1 MKKYLIIYAVLATLV
16 IFVGGKLLLT
26 ERSRLKNNND
36 TLLGNVNYYRTAT
49 DESAASVQALR
60 LRCGEYEELL
70 AADAEKIRA
79 MGIKIRRLE
88 SAAKSV
94 VATDVAIK
102 APLRDTVFIR
112 DTLRQVDTLR
122 LFRWNDSWVT
132 VDGVISADSVE
143 CRVQSVDTLHQIV
156 HRIPRRFL
164 FIKFGTKALRQEI
177 VSSNPHSKIVFTE
190 YIKIER

>member
-1 MKKYLIIYAVLATLV
+1 MKKYLFIYAALTTAV
-16 IFVGGKLLLT
+16 IIIGGKFLIS
-26 ERSRLKNNND
+26 EQRRLQNNNHS
-36 TLLGNVNYYRTAT
+36 LLQRVEYYRTSA

-60 LRCGEYEELL
+60 LKVGEYEELL

-79 MGIKIRRLE
+79 MGVKLRRLE
-88 SAAKSV
+88 STAKSV

-112 DTLRQVDTLR
+112 DTLRQIDTLR

-164 FIKFGTKALRQEI
+164 FIKYGTKALRQEI
-177 VSSNPHSKIVFTE
+177 ISSNPHSKIVFSE

>member
-1 MKKYLIIYAVLATLV
+1 MKKYLFIYAALTTAV
-16 IFVGGKLLLT
+16 IIIGGKFLIS
-26 ERSRLKNNND
+26 EQRRLQNNNHS
-36 TLLGNVNYYRTAT
+36 LLQRVEYYRTSA

-60 LRCGEYEELL
+60 LKVGEYEELL

-79 MGIKIRRLE
+79 IGVKLRRLE
-88 SAAKSV
+88 SVSKSV
-94 VATDVAIK
+94 VETDVAVK
-102 APLRDTVFIR
+102 TPLRDTVIIR
-112 DTLRQVDTLR
+112 DTLLQIDTLR

-164 FIKFGTKALRQEI
+164 FIKYGTKALRPEI
-177 VSSNPHSKIVFTE
+177 ISSNPHSKIVFSE

>member
-1 MKKYLIIYAVLATLV
+1 MKKYLFIYAVLTTAV
-16 IFVGGKLLLT
+16 IFIGGKYLIS
-26 ERSRLKNNND
+26 EQRRLQNNNYS
-36 TLLGNVNYYRTAT
+36 LLQRVEYYRTSA

-60 LRCGEYEELL
+60 LKVGEYEELL

-79 MGIKIRRLE
+79 MGVKLRRLE
-88 SAAKSV
+88 SVAKSV

-112 DTLRQVDTLR
+112 DTLRQIDTLR

-143 CRVQSVDTLHQIV
+143 CRVQSVDTLRQIV

-164 FIKFGTKALRQEI
+164 FIKYGTKALRQEI
-177 VSSNPHSKIVFTE
+177 ISSNPHSKIVFTE

>member
-36 TLLGNVNYYRTAT
+36 TLLGNVNYYRTAA

-190 YIKIER
+190 YIKIEK

>member
-1 MKKYLIIYAVLATLV
+1 MKKYLFIYAALTTAV
-16 IFVGGKLLLT
+16 IIIGGKFLIS
-26 ERSRLKNNND
+26 EQRRLQNNNHS
-36 TLLGNVNYYRTAT
+36 LLQRVEYYRTSA

-60 LRCGEYEELL
+60 LKVGEYEELL

-79 MGIKIRRLE
+79 IGVKLRRLE
-88 SAAKSV
+88 SVSKSV
-94 VATDVAIK
+94 VETDVAVK
-102 APLRDTVFIR
+102 TPLRDTVIIR
-112 DTLRQVDTLR
+112 DTLLQIDTLR

-164 FIKFGTKALRQEI
+164 IIKYGTKALRQEI
-177 VSSNPHSKIVFTE
+177 ISSNPHSKIVFSE

>member
-36 TLLGNVNYYRTAT
+36 TLLGNVNYYRTAA

-94 VATDVAIK
+94 VATDVAVK

-190 YIKIER
+190 YIKIEK

>member
-1 MKKYLIIYAVLATLV
+1 MKKYLITYAVLATLV

-36 TLLGNVNYYRTAT
+36 TLLGNVNYYRTAA

-94 VATDVAIK
+94 VATDVAVK

-190 YIKIER
+190 YIKIEK

>member
-1 MKKYLIIYAVLATLV
+1 MKKYLFIYAALTTAV
-16 IFVGGKLLLT
+16 IIIGGKFLIS
-26 ERSRLKNNND
+26 EQRRLQNNNHS
-36 TLLGNVNYYRTAT
+36 LLQRVEYYRTSA

-60 LRCGEYEELL
+60 LKVGEYEELL
-70 AADAEKIRA
+70 AADAEKICA
-79 MGIKIRRLE
+79 MGVKLRRLE

-112 DTLRQVDTLR
+112 DTLRQIDTLR

-164 FIKFGTKALRQEI
+164 FIKYGTKALRQEI
-177 VSSNPHSKIVFTE
+177 ISSNPHSKIVFSE
-190 YIKIER
+190 YIKI

>member
-1 MKKYLIIYAVLATLV
+1 MKKYLFIYAALTTAV
-16 IFVGGKLLLT
+16 IIIGGKFLIS
-26 ERSRLKNNND
+26 EQRRLQNNNHS
-36 TLLGNVNYYRTAT
+36 LLQRVEYYRTSA

-60 LRCGEYEELL
+60 LKVGEYEELL

-79 MGIKIRRLE
+79 IGVKLRRLE
-88 SAAKSV
+88 SVSKSV
-94 VATDVAIK
+94 VETDVAVK
-102 APLRDTVFIR
+102 TPLRDTVIIR
-112 DTLRQVDTLR
+112 DTLLQIDTLR
-122 LFRWNDSWVT
+122 LFHWNDSWVT

-164 FIKFGTKALRQEI
+164 FIKYGTKALRQEI
-177 VSSNPHSKIVFTE
+177 ISSNPHSKIVFSE

>member
-1 MKKYLIIYAVLATLV
+1 MKKYLFIYAALTTAV
-16 IFVGGKLLLT
+16 IIIGGKFLIS
-26 ERSRLKNNND
+26 EQRRLQNNNHS
-36 TLLGNVNYYRTAT
+36 LLQRVEYYRTSA

-60 LRCGEYEELL
+60 LKVGEYEELL

-79 MGIKIRRLE
+79 IGVKLRRLE
-88 SAAKSV
+88 SVSKSV
-94 VATDVAIK
+94 VETDVAVK
-102 APLRDTVFIR
+102 TPLRDTVIIR
-112 DTLRQVDTLR
+112 DTLLQIDTLR

-164 FIKFGTKALRQEI
+164 FIKYGTKAHRQEI
-177 VSSNPHSKIVFTE
+177 ISSNPHSKILFSE

>member
-1 MKKYLIIYAVLATLV
+1 MKKYLFIYAVLTTAV
-16 IFVGGKLLLT
+16 IFIGGKYLIS
-26 ERSRLKNNND
+26 EQRRLQNNNYS
-36 TLLGNVNYYRTAT
+36 LLQRVEYYRTSV

-60 LRCGEYEELL
+60 LKVGEELL

-79 MGIKIRRLE
+79 IGVKLRRLE
-88 SAAKSV
+88 SVAKSV

-112 DTLRQVDTLR
+112 DTLRQIDTLR

-132 VDGVISADSVE
+132 VDGVITADSVE
-143 CRVQSVDTLHQIV
+143 CCVQSVDTLRQIV

-164 FIKFGTKALRQEI
+164 FIKYGTKALRQEI
-177 VSSNPHSKIVFTE
+177 ISSNPHSKIVFTE

>member
-1 MKKYLIIYAVLATLV
+1 MKKYLFIYAVLTTAV
-16 IFVGGKLLLT
+16 IIIGGKFLIS
-26 ERSRLKNNND
+26 EQHRLQNNNHS
-36 TLLGNVNYYRTAT
+36 LLQRVEYYRTSA

-60 LRCGEYEELL
+60 LKVGEYEELL

-79 MGIKIRRLE
+79 MGVKLRRLE

-112 DTLRQVDTLR
+112 DTLRQIDTLR

-156 HRIPRRFL
+156 YRIPRRFL
-164 FIKFGTKALRQEI
+164 FIKYGTKALRQEI
-177 VSSNPHSKIVFTE
+177 ISSNPHSKIVFSE

>member
-1 MKKYLIIYAVLATLV
+1 MKKYLFIYAALTTAV
-16 IFVGGKLLLT
+16 IIIGGKFLIS
-26 ERSRLKNNND
+26 EQRRLQNNNHS
-36 TLLGNVNYYRTAT
+36 LLQRVEYYRTSA

-60 LRCGEYEELL
+60 LKVGEYEELL

-79 MGIKIRRLE
+79 IGVKLRRLE
-88 SAAKSV
+88 SVSKSV
-94 VATDVAIK
+94 VETDVAVK
-102 APLRDTVFIR
+102 TPLRDTVIIR
-112 DTLRQVDTLR
+112 DTLLQIDTLR

-164 FIKFGTKALRQEI
+164 FIKYGTKALRQEI
-177 VSSNPHSKIVFTE
+177 ISSNPHSKILFSE
-190 YIKIER
+190 

>member
-1 MKKYLIIYAVLATLV
+1 MRKYLIIYAVLSTLV
-16 IFVGGKLLLT
+16 IFVGAKLLLA
-26 ERSRLKNNND
+26 EQSRLKNNNT
-36 TLLGNVNYYRTAT
+36 TLLQNVNYYRTAA

-60 LRCGEYEELL
+60 LRCGEYEELM

-79 MGIKIRRLE
+79 MGVKIRRLE
-88 SAAKSV
+88 SASKSV
-94 VATDVAIK
+94 VATEVTIK
-102 APLRDTVFIR
+102 APLRDTIFIR

-132 VDGVISADSVE
+132 VDGIISADSVE
-143 CRVQSVDTLHQIV
+143 CRVESIDTLRQIV
-156 HRIPRRFL
+156 HRVPRRFL

-177 VSSNPHSKIVFTE
+177 VSTNPHSKIVFTE

>member
-1 MKKYLIIYAVLATLV
+1 MKKYLFIYAALTTAV
-16 IFVGGKLLLT
+16 IIIGGKFLIS
-26 ERSRLKNNND
+26 EQRRLQNNNHS
-36 TLLGNVNYYRTAT
+36 LLQRVEYYRTSA

-60 LRCGEYEELL
+60 LKVGEYEELL

-79 MGIKIRRLE
+79 MGVKLRRLE

-112 DTLRQVDTLR
+112 DTLRQIDTLR

-143 CRVQSVDTLHQIV
+143 CRVQSFDTLHQIV

-164 FIKFGTKALRQEI
+164 FIKYGTKALRQEI
-177 VSSNPHSKIVFTE
+177 ISSNPHSKIVFSE

>member
-36 TLLGNVNYYRTAT
+36 TLLGNVNYYRTAA

-88 SAAKSV
+88 SATKSV

>member
-16 IFVGGKLLLT
+16 IFIGGKLLLV
-26 ERSRLKNNND
+26 EQGRLRNNNES
-36 TLLGNVNYYRTAT
+36 LLQSVDYYRTSA
-49 DESAASVQALR
+49 DPSAASVQVLR
-60 LRCGEYEELL
+60 LKVGEYEELL

-79 MGIKIRRLE
+79 MGVKIRRLE
-88 SAAKSV
+88 SASKSV
-94 VATDVAIK
+94 VETDIAVK
-102 APLRDTVFIR
+102 TPLRDTVIIR

-122 LFRWNDSWVT
+122 LFRWCDSWVT
-132 VDGVISADSVE
+132 VDGLISADSVE
-143 CRVQSVDTLHQIV
+143 CRVQSVDTLRQVV

-177 VSSNPHSKIVFTE
+177 VSSNPHSKIVFSE

>member
-1 MKKYLIIYAVLATLV
+1 MKKYLFIYAALTTAV
-16 IFVGGKLLLT
+16 IIIGGKFLIS
-26 ERSRLKNNND
+26 EQRRLQNNNHS
-36 TLLGNVNYYRTAT
+36 LLQRVEYYRTSA

-60 LRCGEYEELL
+60 LKVGEYEELL

-79 MGIKIRRLE
+79 IGVKLRRLE

-112 DTLRQVDTLR
+112 DTLRQIDTLR

-164 FIKFGTKALRQEI
+164 FIKYGTKALRQEI
-177 VSSNPHSKIVFTE
+177 ISSNPHSKIVFSE
-190 YIKIER
+190 YIKI

>member
-1 MKKYLIIYAVLATLV
+1 MKKYLFIYAVLTTAV
-16 IFVGGKLLLT
+16 IFIGGKYLIS
-26 ERSRLKNNND
+26 EQRRLQNNNYS
-36 TLLGNVNYYRTAT
+36 LLQRVEYYRTSV

-60 LRCGEYEELL
+60 LKVGEYEELL

-79 MGIKIRRLE
+79 MGVKLRRLE
-88 SAAKSV
+88 SVAKSV

-112 DTLRQVDTLR
+112 DTLRHIDTLR

-132 VDGVISADSVE
+132 VDGVITADSVE
-143 CRVQSVDTLHQIV
+143 CCVQSVDTLRQIV

-164 FIKFGTKALRQEI
+164 FIKYGTKALRQEI
-177 VSSNPHSKIVFTE
+177 ISSNPHSKIVFSE

>member
-1 MKKYLIIYAVLATLV
+1 MKKYLFIYAVLTTAV
-16 IFVGGKLLLT
+16 IIIGGKYLISEQNRLQDNNHSLLQRV
-26 ERSRLKNNND
+26 E
-36 TLLGNVNYYRTAT
+36 YYRTSA

-60 LRCGEYEELL
+60 LKVGEYEELL

-79 MGIKIRRLE
+79 MGVKLRRLE

-94 VATDVAIK
+94 VVTDVAIK

-112 DTLRQVDTLR
+112 DTLRQIDTLR

-164 FIKFGTKALRQEI
+164 FIKYGIKALRQEI
-177 VSSNPHSKIVFTE
+177 ISSNPHSKIVFSE

>member
-1 MKKYLIIYAVLATLV
+1 MKKYLFIYAALTTAV
-16 IFVGGKLLLT
+16 IIIGGKFLIS
-26 ERSRLKNNND
+26 EQRRLQNNNHS
-36 TLLGNVNYYRTAT
+36 LLQRVEYYRTSA

-60 LRCGEYEELL
+60 LKVGEYEELL

-79 MGIKIRRLE
+79 MGVKLRRLE
-88 SAAKSV
+88 SIAKSV

-112 DTLRQVDTLR
+112 DTLRQIDTLR

-164 FIKFGTKALRQEI
+164 FIKYGTKALRQEI
-177 VSSNPHSKIVFTE
+177 ISSNPHSKIVFSE

>member
-1 MKKYLIIYAVLATLV
+1 MKKYLFIYAALTTAV
-16 IFVGGKLLLT
+16 IIIGGKFLIS
-26 ERSRLKNNND
+26 EQRRLQNNNHS
-36 TLLGNVNYYRTAT
+36 LLQRVEYYRTSA

-60 LRCGEYEELL
+60 LKVGEYEELL

-79 MGIKIRRLE
+79 IGVKLRRLE
-88 SAAKSV
+88 SVSKSV
-94 VATDVAIK
+94 VETDVAVK
-102 APLRDTVFIR
+102 TPLRDTVIIR
-112 DTLRQVDTLR
+112 DTLLQIDTLR

-164 FIKFGTKALRQEI
+164 FIKYGTKALRQEI
-177 VSSNPHSKIVFTE
+177 ISSNPHSKIVFSE

>member
-1 MKKYLIIYAVLATLV
+1 MKKYLFIYAALTTAV
-16 IFVGGKLLLT
+16 IIIGGKFLIS
-26 ERSRLKNNND
+26 EQRRLQNNNHS
-36 TLLGNVNYYRTAT
+36 LLQRVEYYRTSA
-49 DESAASVQALR
+49 DESVASVQTLR
-60 LRCGEYEELL
+60 LKVGEYEELL

-79 MGIKIRRLE
+79 MGVKLRRLE
-88 SAAKSV
+88 SASKSV

-112 DTLRQVDTLR
+112 DTLRQIDTLR

-164 FIKFGTKALRQEI
+164 FIKYGTKALRQEI
-177 VSSNPHSKIVFTE
+177 ISSNPHSKIVFSE